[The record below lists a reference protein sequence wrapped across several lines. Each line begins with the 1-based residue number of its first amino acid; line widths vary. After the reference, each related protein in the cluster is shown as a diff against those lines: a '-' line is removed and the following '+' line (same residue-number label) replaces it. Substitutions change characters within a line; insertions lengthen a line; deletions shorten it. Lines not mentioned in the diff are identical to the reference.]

1 MRTDLLLYAVCFNN
15 EVKLLGDGTQEP
27 LIIAGDKLYN
37 HDAILELGKTFKIV
51 NCIKESKEVLSKKLY
66 ELEEMGSTALG
77 PAVVVS
83 NTFPAVFKLN
93 MASNT

>member
-1 MRTDLLLYAVCFNN
+1 M
-15 EVKLLGDGTQEP
+15 GDGTQEP

-37 HDAILELGKTFKIV
+37 YDAILELGKTFKIA

-66 ELEEMGSTALG
+66 EIEETGSTALG

-83 NTFPAVFKLN
+83 LPQLIFNFWLTWTRFRPV
-93 MASNT
+93 SVWH